1 MSFLFRFA
9 KVWLRSLLAPKVSG
23 ASQSSVLH
31 FRVWPND
38 LDLNLHVNNGRY
50 LTLMDLGRMDLMF
63 RSGAIRYWF
72 KGELTPLVG
81 LSFCRHFKAL
91 RLFQAFELKTKVLG
105 WDAKWVYFEH
115 RFEAEGK
122 LYALGIVKG
131 LMAGPKGL
139 LPSTELMQLLG
150 IQEASPELKAYLKDL
165 NLSERGV
172 IDELKKE
179 SHA

>member
-1 MSFLFRFA
+1 LSFLFRFA
-9 KVWLRSLLAPKVSG
+9 KVWLLSLLAPKVSG
-23 ASQSSVLH
+23 AAQSSTLH

-72 KGELTPLVG
+72 EGKLTPLVG

-91 RLFQAFELKTKVLG
+91 RLFQAFELQTKLLG
-105 WDAKWVYFEH
+105 WDEKWVYFEH
-115 RFEAEGK
+115 RFESKGK

-131 LMAGPKGL
+131 LMAGPQGL
-139 LPSTELMQLLG
+139 LPSVELMRLLG
-150 IQEASPELKAYLKDL
+150 IQETSPELKAYLKDL

-179 SHA
+179 GHA